1 MGKFVARP
9 VWVNAWHIVPEQVS
23 LLPDW
28 LKGGLVK
35 RREKGKMRIGVY
47 FEGMRG
53 KTYAIEGSWVVQ
65 FEDNSQAPF
74 VISDKKFKERY
85 KESAKWLSTE
95 RNQ

>member
-35 RREKGKMRIGVY
+35 RREKGKMSIGVY

>member
-53 KTYAIEGSWVVQ
+53 KTYAIEGIQ
-65 FEDNSQAPF
+65 GEFYPCKPDIFEQTYEK
-74 VISDKKFKERY
+74 VE
-85 KESAKWLSTE
+85 E
-95 RNQ
+95 

>member
-1 MGKFVARP
+1 
-9 VWVNAWHIVPEQVS
+9 
-23 LLPDW
+23 
-28 LKGGLVK
+28 
-35 RREKGKMRIGVY
+35 
-47 FEGMRG
+47 MRG